1 MKGPDDSQ
9 DQTKETNNVELL
21 TDSSNKMEA
30 FLLTS
35 SPDEDE
41 AEACHILTDI
51 FFPFCIRLDSEENIQ
66 CINHTWIYLR
76 SL

>member
-1 MKGPDDSQ
+1 MNDTLKVSDDSK

-21 TDSSNKMEA
+21 TDSSNKIEA

-41 AEACHILTDI
+41 ACHILTDI
-51 FFPFCIRLDSEENIQ
+51 FFPF
-66 CINHTWIYLR
+66 
-76 SL
+76 